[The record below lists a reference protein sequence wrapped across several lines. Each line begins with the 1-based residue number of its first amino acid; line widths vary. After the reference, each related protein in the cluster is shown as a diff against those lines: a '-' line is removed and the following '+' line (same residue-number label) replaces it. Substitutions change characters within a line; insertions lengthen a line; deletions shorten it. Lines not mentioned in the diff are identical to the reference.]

1 MKWRERAE
9 DREEWGGGA
18 GPSWRMLGEGG
29 WRGALFLHL
38 TLPWAPSAPGSATV
52 LVAGGFAG
60 ITSWV
65 TATPL
70 DVIKSRMQMAGLKQ
84 REYRGML
91 DCMVSSARQEGLGV
105 FFRGL
110 TINSARAFPVNAVI
124 FLSYESLLH
133 LWG

>member
-1 MKWRERAE
+1 M
-9 DREEWGGGA
+9 
-18 GPSWRMLGEGG
+18 
-29 WRGALFLHL
+29 FLCL
-38 TLPWAPSAPGSATV
+38 TLPPPLPAPSTPGSTTV

-70 DVIKSRMQMAGLKQ
+70 DVIKSRMQMAGLEQ
-84 REYRGML
+84 REYQGLL

-110 TINSARAFPVNAVI
+110 TINSARAFPVNAVT
-124 FLSYESLLH
+124 FLSYEYLLH
-133 LWG
+133 AWG

>member
-1 MKWRERAE
+1 MAE
-9 DREEWGGGA
+9 LVPYGGG
-18 GPSWRMLGEGG
+18 GREKWGKD
-29 WRGALFLHL
+29 ALFLHL
-38 TLPWAPSAPGSATV
+38 TLPWAPSTPGSATV

-70 DVIKSRMQMAGLKQ
+70 DVIKSRMQMAGLAQ
-84 REYRGML
+84 REYRGLL

-110 TINSARAFPVNAVI
+110 TINSARAFPVNAVT
-124 FLSYESLLH
+124 FLSYEYLLH
-133 LWG
+133 AWG